1 MYLFL
6 PKTEIFKKVIYLS
19 RKNFVQP
26 KNITCYHMYHFCFP
40 LLQKSFYITHKHIG
54 AFHFSLLTKNLVS
67 FLSFFFLIL
76 DFLSRGLPLFFDNMQ
91 VSIPNFMLIVIHCYY
106 MIYSAIFGMYVL
118 KYRGSICS
126 FSLCTRSKRLL
137 HVRTKLSSNK
147 NIFKRT
153 KMLMNT
159 PVYLDLSILEMN
171 EIVIYKFG
179 MIT

>member
-1 MYLFL
+1 MYLFYL
-6 PKTEIFKKVIYLS
+6 KQKSLKKLYIYLEKILCS
-19 RKNFVQP
+19 QKTSLATICTIFVFLFFRKVSISLTSMLALFIFLFLR
-26 KNITCYHMYHFCFP
+26 KILFP
-40 LLQKSFYITHKHIG
+40 F
-54 AFHFSLLTKNLVS
+54 
-67 FLSFFFLIL
+67 FLFFFLIL
-76 DFLSRGLPLFFDNMQ
+76 YFLSRGLPLFFDNMQ
-91 VSIPNFMLIVIHCYY
+91 VNITNFMLIVIHCYY
-106 MIYSAIFGMYVL
+106 MIYPATFGMYVL
-118 KYRGSICS
+118 KYRGSTCS

-137 HVRTKLSSNK
+137 HVRTKLSCNK